1 MWEAEGFAEAAGKN
15 LVFVSLDFPRDQKIK
30 DLVPNPERNEELKNK
45 YGIRG
50 FPTVLIMT
58 PDGQVFGK
66 TGYRQGGA
74 EPYIEHL
81 NEMLKT
87 GKKDLADVEKLT
99 SALERAKKDE
109 DKDRAI
115 DAIIAKLTKMDPESP
130 FITPLADVVSRVYP
144 TAKGDRRKACVEAL
158 VAAGRVD
165 AELLAEAKRIDPDG
179 TSGTWAKAVNSLAG
193 QVNSDEQLEVAMKAI
208 EDLFANAKSVAKDP
222 GSTLCANMA
231 FWSFRIKE
239 DEEAATRWAT
249 RGLEMLKDSDDPQD
263 DRMRKFF
270 EDMLEE

>member
-1 MWEAEGFAEAAGKN
+1 MWEADGFAEAAGKN

-30 DLVPNPERNEELKNK
+30 DLVPNPERNEELKEK

-50 FPTVLIMT
+50 FPTVLVMT

-66 TGYRQGGA
+66 TGYKPGGA

-81 NEMLKT
+81 DEMLKT

-99 SALERAKKDE
+99 KALDGTKGAARDTAV
-109 DKDRAI
+109 
-115 DAIIAKLTKMDPESP
+115 DAIIAKLATMDSDSP
-130 FITPLADVVSRVYP
+130 FIGALADVVSEVYP
-144 TAKGDRRKACVEAL
+144 TAKGDRRKACIEAL

-165 AELLAEAKRIDPDG
+165 AGLLAAAKEIDPDG
-179 TSGTWAKAVNSLAG
+179 TNGTWASAVNSLAG
-193 QVNSDEQLEVAMKAI
+193 NVNSDEQLEVAMKAI

-239 DEEAATRWAT
+239 DEAAATKWAT
-249 RGLEMLKDSDDPQD
+249 RGLEMIKDSEDPQD

>member
-30 DLVPNPERNEELKNK
+30 DQVPNPERNEELKDK
-45 YGIRG
+45 YGVRG
-50 FPTVLIMT
+50 FPTVLVMT
-58 PDGQVFGK
+58 PDGLVFGK
-66 TGYRQGGA
+66 TGYRPGGA

-81 NEMLKT
+81 DEMLKT

-99 SALERAKKDE
+99 KALDRAEKSK

-115 DAIIAKLTKMDPESP
+115 DAIIAKLAKMAPESP
-130 FITPLADVVSRVYP
+130 FITPLADVVIRVYP
-144 TAKGDRRKACVEAL
+144 TAKGDRRKACIEAL

-165 AELLAEAKRIDPDG
+165 ADLLAAAKEIDPLG
-179 TSGTWAKAVNSLAG
+179 ANGTWAKAVEAIAG
-193 QVNSDEQLEVAMKAI
+193 NVNSDEQLEAAMAAI
-208 EDLFANAKSVAKDP
+208 EDLFANAKSVDKDP
-222 GSTLCANMA
+222 GKTLCANMS

-239 DEEAATRWAT
+239 DEAAAAMWAE
-249 RGLEMLKDSDDPQD
+249 RGLEMIKDSEDPDD
-263 DRMRKFF
+263 DRLRKFF

>member
-1 MWEAEGFAEAAGKN
+1 VWEAEGFAEAAGKN

-30 DLVPNPERNEELKNK
+30 DLVPNPERNEELKEK
-45 YGIRG
+45 YGVRG
-50 FPTVLIMT
+50 FPTVLVMT

-81 NEMLKT
+81 DEMLKT

-99 SALERAKKDE
+99 KALEGAKGEARDT
-109 DKDRAI
+109 AL
-115 DAIIAKLTKMDPESP
+115 DAIIAKLTTMDSESP
-130 FITPLADVVSRVYP
+130 FIGALADVVAEVYP

-165 AELLAEAKRIDPDG
+165 AGLLAAAKEIDPDG
-179 TSGTWAKAVNSLAG
+179 TNGTWAKAVNSLAG
-193 QVNSDEQLEVAMKAI
+193 NVNSDEQLEAAMKAI

-239 DEEAATRWAT
+239 DEAAATKWAT
-249 RGLEMLKDSDDPQD
+249 RGLEMIKDSEDPQD

-270 EDMLEE
+270 EEMLEE

>member
-1 MWEAEGFAEAAGKN
+1 VWEADGFAEAAGKN

-30 DLVPNPERNEELKNK
+30 DLVPNPERNEELKDK

-50 FPTVLIMT
+50 FPTVLVMT

-66 TGYRQGGA
+66 TGYRPGGA

-81 NEMLKT
+81 DEMLKT

-99 SALERAKKDE
+99 KALDGAEGDARDSAV
-109 DKDRAI
+109 
-115 DAIIAKLTKMDPESP
+115 DAVIAKLATMDPGSP
-130 FITPLADVVSRVYP
+130 FIGALADVVSEVYP
-144 TAKGDRRKACVEAL
+144 TAKGDRRKACIEAL

-165 AELLAEAKRIDPDG
+165 AGLLAAAKEIDPDG
-179 TSGTWAKAVNSLAG
+179 TAGTWANAVNSLASN
-193 QVNSDEQLEVAMKAI
+193 VNSDEQLEVAMVAI
-208 EDLFANAKSVAKDP
+208 EDLFANAKSVDKDP
-222 GSTLCANMA
+222 GKTLCANMA

-239 DEEAATRWAT
+239 DEAAATRWAT
-249 RGLEMLKDSDDPQD
+249 RGLEMVKDSEDPDD